1 MDWVVQLQRAV
12 RSGLAEAIADLHQ
25 PCPAQRRG
33 VLRGDVCAEDH
44 LHFSLPWWDMHS
56 PIRNHFNGALWV
68 DLFPFEMPGRQLCF
82 YEPTEVKNNKTK
94 KATCICCKWT
104 KLPLPNFGISA
115 SQVLLKK
122 FRRIVCIQVRRPCL
136 PGVTTQPLWLL
147 ANLCFSF
154 GVFDTTCSELA
165 FKQKLMFSILV
176 SVLTW
181 FFFSLMHEK
190 KWKLWPPFSFGTGSD
205 TATYQSAKH
214 HTDPSCCTGH

>member
-33 VLRGDVCAEDH
+33 VLRGDVRAEDH
-44 LHFSLPWWDMHS
+44 LHFSLPWWDTHS
-56 PIRNHFNGALWV
+56 PIRNHFNGALRV

-165 FKQKLMFSILV
+165 FKQ
-176 SVLTW
+176 
-181 FFFSLMHEK
+181 
-190 KWKLWPPFSFGTGSD
+190 
-205 TATYQSAKH
+205 
-214 HTDPSCCTGH
+214 